1 MRRIIFLFI
10 SITALGKSQLL
21 TFSELENQVLTAKKH
36 ISVLKEKN
44 LKLKEIDSLNKTF
57 EITINAY
64 KDKYPQK
71 GPQEELDILMLFYS
85 LEPVFELTTETV
97 NKDLCQT
104 KEHQIRL
111 NDGRTSDGKV
121 SKNAQLALDIL
132 ALVCI

>member
-10 SITALGKSQLL
+10 SIIALGKSQLL
-21 TFSELENQVLTAKKH
+21 TFSELEKEVLATKKH
-36 ISVLKEKN
+36 ISALKETK
-44 LKLKEIDSLNKTF
+44 LKVKEIDSLSKTF

-64 KDKYPQK
+64 KDKYPEN

-85 LEPVFELTTETV
+85 LEPVFELTTESV
-97 NKDLCQT
+97 NKDLCQK

-111 NDGRTSDGKV
+111 DDGRTSDGKV